1 MKRDLQALQGREH
14 DVLVIGGGIAGAWVV
29 WEAASRGLT
38 AALVELEDFGQA
50 TSWSSLKTAH
60 GGLRHLQRLD
70 VPGFRESVR
79 ERRALLQVAPEVV
92 RPLNFAIS
100 ARGRVDQVKYF
111 LGGLANDL
119 LSVDRNQGSRSDR
132 LIAGSGVISKAA
144 AAALGGEALKGGSA
158 FVWQDAQITHTER
171 LLMGL
176 LHAAADAGAAIVNR
190 CRIES
195 SEKTSTGFALRAV
208 DLHAGGGVL
217 VRARSIVN
225 ATGAGLEG
233 VAHLFG
239 ETCASPPLIRGVN
252 VVLGRDL
259 TPSLAIGAKDR
270 GRFLF
275 LVPWLGRTMLGTIY
289 DDSRGPVET
298 LVREIMEAGRRAF
311 PWAEIRDED
320 IRMIHQ
326 GHVPGAPNGEP
337 IYRSRLISHSDP
349 RIVSILTAKYTT
361 ARSSAEAV
369 IDRLGAAL
377 SKPLPPSVSARLELH
392 KARPLTGDLGER
404 LRFVQATEMAL
415 SPSDARRGRLI
426 EGALGSEVDSRAMGA

>member
-1 MKRDLQALQGREH
+1 
-14 DVLVIGGGIAGAWVV
+14 
-29 WEAASRGLT
+29 
-38 AALVELEDFGQA
+38 
-50 TSWSSLKTAH
+50 
-60 GGLRHLQRLD
+60 
-70 VPGFRESVR
+70 
-79 ERRALLQVAPEVV
+79 
-92 RPLNFAIS
+92 
-100 ARGRVDQVKYF
+100 
-111 LGGLANDL
+111 
-119 LSVDRNQGSRSDR
+119 
-132 LIAGSGVISKAA
+132 
-144 AAALGGEALKGGSA
+144 
-158 FVWQDAQITHTER
+158 
-171 LLMGL
+171 
-176 LHAAADAGAAIVNR
+176 
-190 CRIES
+190 
-195 SEKTSTGFALRAV
+195 
-208 DLHAGGGVL
+208 
-217 VRARSIVN
+217 
-225 ATGAGLEG
+225 
-233 VAHLFG
+233 
-239 ETCASPPLIRGVN
+239 
-252 VVLGRDL
+252 
-259 TPSLAIGAKDR
+259 
-270 GRFLF
+270 
-275 LVPWLGRTMLGTIY
+275 MLGTIY

-320 IRMIHQ
+320 IRVIHQ